1 LWPDSLEARTAI
13 QQAVTSLDAML
24 EKSDRQTVGHQRRVA
39 QLARAIAVEMGL
51 SEEQVQAT
59 QTAALVHD
67 VGKVCVPAEILSRP
81 GKLSE
86 VEFAIIKVH
95 PRAGYD
101 ILKGIQF
108 PGPVAHIVLQHHE
121 RLDGSGY
128 LSGLSGKDI
137 LHLQE
142 LVRRIPAADHM
153 IEYAKTLARLTR
165 PSERE
170 SPQFIRDWLTWGAG
184 PRAGLYMIWGA
195 KARAA
200 LYGRNYVSADD
211 IAAVAHPVLRH
222 RLITNFVAQADGI
235 DTDTIVDRLLEMV
248 PKYEKMPA

>member
-1 LWPDSLEARTAI
+1 MASTSANLPPSPKSYGGPPSPGLRRACPPKSDEGGWPDSLEARTAI

-51 SEEQVQAT
+51 SEEQVHAT
-59 QTAALVHD
+59 HTAALVHD
-67 VGKVCVPAEILSRP
+67 VGKMCVPAAILSRP

-101 ILKGIQF
+101 ILKGIRF

-128 LSGLSGKDI
+128 LSGLSNPDI
-137 LHLQE
+137 LLE
-142 LVRRIPAADHM
+142 ARILAVADVVEAMTSHRPHRPPSG
-153 IEYAKTLARLTR
+153 IGLALEEIWRNKGRLY
-165 PSERE
+165 
-170 SPQFIRDWLTWGAG
+170 D
-184 PRAGLYMIWGA
+184 A
-195 KARAA
+195 KAVDACLQLFAARAFEFGQDTGTEPDP
-200 LYGRNYVSADD
+200 LQ
-211 IAAVAHPVLRH
+211 
-222 RLITNFVAQADGI
+222 QAD
-235 DTDTIVDRLLEMV
+235 T
-248 PKYEKMPA
+248 